1 MGMTVMLGLRS
12 PGLGRVRRVLRFVID
27 QQIYISDYLH
37 NVKGPVFF
45 LSYAPSIYGIDYA
58 LSFLS

>member
-1 MGMTVMLGLRS
+1 MLGLRS